1 MVKDD
6 FGRTVPLQAH
16 VHSAQLLHRYEERIL
31 SDPMLEDMRD
41 AGCLDESYTAV
52 IKAIREG
59 KTKSD
64 VSDMP
69 DDNKCKEYHYVWDR
83 LSVLDDRDSTLLTL
97 DIKIIVVPLSQRK
110 KLLKILHFSHQG
122 ITKTYAAAKSRYFW
136 PGLKEEIKKMTTACE
151 TCREFNTRLK
161 TNPNIDPETPFTDL
175 QPFKSV
181 GLNIFS

>member
-1 MVKDD
+1 MATSKFHFTVEYVPGKTNVITDFLSRNPLWDQDTGQGPMVEDD

-16 VHSAQLLHRYEERIL
+16 VHSAQLLHRYEEWIL

-69 DDNKCKEYHYVWDR
+69 DN
-83 LSVLDDRDSTLLTL
+83 
-97 DIKIIVVPLSQRK
+97 
-110 KLLKILHFSHQG
+110 
-122 ITKTYAAAKSRYFW
+122 
-136 PGLKEEIKKMTTACE
+136 
-151 TCREFNTRLK
+151 N
-161 TNPNIDPETPFTDL
+161 
-175 QPFKSV
+175 
-181 GLNIFS
+181 